1 MLRRV
6 LSLFRSWAVR
16 LGLPCRWRAQE
27 GGFAGNVVLG
37 ALEDFFYAAAFDGG
51 IEACVPKG
59 LDKLGG
65 LLLQAV

>member
-1 MLRRV
+1 MAC
-6 LSLFRSWAVR
+6 FKK
-16 LGLPCRWRAQE
+16 

-59 LDKLGG
+59 LDKLGS

>member
-1 MLRRV
+1 
-6 LSLFRSWAVR
+6 
-16 LGLPCRWRAQE
+16 LGT
-27 GGFAGNVVLG
+27 
-37 ALEDFFYAAAFDGG
+37 LEYFFYAAAFDGR

>member
-1 MLRRV
+1 M
-6 LSLFRSWAVR
+6 
-16 LGLPCRWRAQE
+16 
-27 GGFAGNVVLG
+27 GGKVGIALEMACFKKGSFAGNVVLG

>member
-1 MLRRV
+1 MAC
-6 LSLFRSWAVR
+6 FKK
-16 LGLPCRWRAQE
+16 

-37 ALEDFFYAAAFDGG
+37 ALEDFFYATAFDGR

>member
-1 MLRRV
+1 MAC
-6 LSLFRSWAVR
+6 FKK
-16 LGLPCRWRAQE
+16 
-27 GGFAGNVVLG
+27 GGFAGNVILCT
-37 ALEDFFYAAAFDGG
+37 LEDFFYAAAFDGG